1 MGSESPGS
9 MGAGRR
15 CARHG
20 LATAPDGMCALC
32 RSETLPRARSGST
45 RVLAGVFAGI
55 ALLSTGA
62 VAYRAAK
69 SSAPAAIS
77 QEPSGDRGSLASDS
91 VATSAKVELS
101 DPTTDSAPPSQA
113 TTIPLTEPLPPPAVA
128 DLAPSPSAMPS
139 ATRPAGARGRPPPSS
154 AELQRALSTT
164 PIVMYTASWC
174 GVCRKAKLFL
184 NANGLHYQEIDAD
197 TTPGGWDSVERLTG
211 HRGVPVIVVDGDVSA
226 GLDARGVMRSVARS
240 MERRLGVTGITF
252 DHG

>member
-1 MGSESPGS
+1 
-9 MGAGRR
+9 
-15 CARHG
+15 
-20 LATAPDGMCALC
+20 MCALC
-32 RSETLPRARSGST
+32 RSESLPKARSGST

-55 ALLSTGA
+55 VLLSTGA

-69 SSAPAAIS
+69 SSARAAIS
-77 QEPSGDRGSLASDS
+77 QEPSGDRVSLASDS
-91 VATSAKVELS
+91 VATSTRVELG
-101 DPTTDSAPPSQA
+101 DPTTDIAPPSQA
-113 TTIPLTEPLPPPAVA
+113 TTIPLAEPSPAAAVA
-128 DLAPSPSAMPS
+128 DLAPSAMPS
-139 ATRPAGARGRPPPSS
+139 DTGPAGARGRPPPSS

-197 TTPGGWDSVERLTG
+197 ATPGGWDSVERLTG

-226 GLDARGVMRSVARS
+226 GLDARSVMRSVARS